1 MIGHST
7 RPPREKPLSL
17 SDDGEFGFGSF
28 FWVKARIPLLDHF
41 GVFVRV
47 RSAWNR
53 VTSADCQKL
62 HCHDHGFLEFK
73 RGLLWM
79 KIRHE
84 IIAEEPD
91 LNFQAKNAFQ
101 KTPSINIERISSF
114 LVRPG
119 ALGVWKILIS
129 MRG

>member
-1 MIGHST
+1 M
-7 RPPREKPLSL
+7 
-17 SDDGEFGFGSF
+17 
-28 FWVKARIPLLDHF
+28 
-41 GVFVRV
+41 
-47 RSAWNR
+47 
-53 VTSADCQKL
+53 VTPGDSQKL
-62 HCHDHGFLEFK
+62 HLQDHDSFGFK
-73 RGLLWM
+73 RVLLWS

-84 IIAEEPD
+84 VIAEEPD